1 MKLDLIKE
9 DLVCLAKGIEPNYSA
24 MDNNKI
30 KRHGSFNEPLG
41 WKWKYD
47 AFKECTED
55 EILEIYLICKNSWK
69 E

>member
-47 AFKECTED
+47 AFKSAQKMK
-55 EILEIYLICKNSWK
+55 YLKYI
-69 E
+69 